1 MNDNDK
7 NDEEDESEDNSADND
22 DGFIYD
28 FLIFYVPPKRNN
40 TISIN
45 FQYPRFGWVQWFHFW
60 LR

>member
-45 FQYPRFGWVQWFHFW
+45 FQYPRFGWVQ
-60 LR
+60 